1 MVKIMNK
8 DIVLAK
14 IRIREDDLEELKI
27 EKENKIQEFKGF
39 VEKNSIGMLPHIQIM
54 NEVLRISEKILDIYK
69 DIRKYE
75 EEMNDMNQGDDI
87 TDDKEQVFSDT
98 D

>member
-1 MVKIMNK
+1 
-8 DIVLAK
+8 
-14 IRIREDDLEELKI
+14 
-27 EKENKIQEFKGF
+27 
-39 VEKNSIGMLPHIQIM
+39 MLPHIQIM

-87 TDDKEQVFSDT
+87 TDDSEQASLDE
-98 D
+98 DRLQ